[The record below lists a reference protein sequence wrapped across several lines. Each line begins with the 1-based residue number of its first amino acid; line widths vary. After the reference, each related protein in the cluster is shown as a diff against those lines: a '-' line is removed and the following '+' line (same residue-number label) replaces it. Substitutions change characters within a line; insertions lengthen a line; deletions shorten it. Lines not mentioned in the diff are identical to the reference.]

1 MIRRTNNMETYTPI
15 ELLKNKLAE
24 LNSISGMEPNLILEY
39 EKAIM
44 VLEIIGGIPVGDKV
58 NEPVILNNLD
68 SDLNNE
74 PLQESKS
81 YYEKFMEAQKN
92 KNTKSK

>member
-1 MIRRTNNMETYTPI
+1 MEAYTPI
-15 ELLKNKLAE
+15 ELLKNKMAE
-24 LNSISGMEPNLILEY
+24 LKSISPIETNLILEY
-39 EKAIM
+39 EKAILI
-44 VLEIIGGIPVGDKV
+44 LEIIGGGASVDTV
-58 NEPVILNNLD
+58 DEPIISNNLD

-74 PLQESKS
+74 PKKESKS